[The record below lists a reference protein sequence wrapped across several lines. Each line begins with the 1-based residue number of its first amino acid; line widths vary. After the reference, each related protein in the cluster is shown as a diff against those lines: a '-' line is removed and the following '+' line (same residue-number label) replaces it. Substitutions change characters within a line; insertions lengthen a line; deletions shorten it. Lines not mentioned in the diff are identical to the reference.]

1 MQKSNISGLVGSKIL
16 IIFFIIS
23 FFSCKEKK
31 QAITKKEINFYEVPA
46 YVNDTLQMV
55 VEIPAGTNK
64 KIEYNTETNQF
75 FPDSLNG
82 KERTINFLPY
92 PGNYGFI
99 PSTLSDKNKGGDGD
113 ALDIL
118 VISENQKTGSISKVI
133 PIGVL
138 RLIDEGEEDDKIIA
152 IPADKKLRIIDADNF
167 EDFVLNYPEIRKI
180 INAWFSNYNKN
191 NDQVLVKGWY
201 GEKTADS
208 IIKKWLK

>member
-1 MQKSNISGLVGSKIL
+1 MQKSNISGLAGSKVIL
-16 IIFFIIS
+16 ICFIIS
-23 FFSCKEKK
+23 LFSCKEKK
-31 QAITKKEINFYEVPA
+31 ETITEKKINYYEVPA

-64 KIEYNTETNQF
+64 KIEYNTETNLF

-82 KERTINFLPY
+82 KERIINFLPY

-180 INAWFSNYNKN
+180 INAWFSNYDKN
-191 NDQVLVKGWY
+191 NDQVVVTGWY

-208 IIKKWLK
+208 IIKKCLK